1 MEKTSQARS
10 VGNIISPLSWLGK
23 KYLSS
28 RSDIYKNTLDVVV
41 KADTAFRDIVY
52 KQKNYLKDMKTD
64 KGKLEAVKFA
74 QDVSAFLREQAAL
87 VSIVEYMRGKF
98 SEAVGVA
105 PEKLKS
111 VDYYISQ
118 QIGRTPEYNPNQIVE
133 KKIDADREWEMER
146 PSSLR
151 RWISNYV
158 GDNNDWARL
167 QTEEEKSAIEKNP
180 DIIAEAFL
188 ASWFWGRTKSGKELK
203 AAFDVVYNGILNMFN
218 ANLST
223 LKILDN
229 LRAKGDAQSYWD
241 ASKGKGGF
249 GGNYKRFFEND
260 SFQKAWSKFEEFMM
274 QSFKDEDIKPEEIEQ
289 EYKEPEV
296 DEWEEERIYD

>member
-223 LKILDN
+223 LKTLDN